1 MREPDPGPRTP
12 DGQLRAV
19 FSRLLSAQLLF
30 EGRGEMSWWRSLLNL
45 PPKGE
50 HWSDKRHP
58 NGPVNE
64 LRPEDVEADWWTHPG
79 APAPLP
85 PRQAKGATGPHR
97 GSGPA
102 QPPTGGVMAPPRRPT
117 PNQPATGQPAP
128 GPAGPHRTPQHR
140 GASGPGDSRATPW
153 ATEPESSF
161 TTWARRFLRGL
172 VVVVLLLAAISGVRS
187 WIRPNTAPPV
197 AGSASST
204 YPKDEARA
212 VGTRFAMSY
221 LSWDE
226 LNPDTRPAAIKRD
239 LAIGLDER
247 VGWNGRGRQAAA
259 AAYPGEV
266 TVDAGGV
273 AAEVDVRVMVV
284 PFTRNGRVFVRGK
297 PTWQRISVPVARTS
311 ARVVVS
317 GPPTY
322 VADLPAA
329 LPEDMPEA
337 GVPDDDLTAVTLND
351 AKAFFGAYGESDAK
365 VAAVTAPGAAI
376 RSLNGTV
383 KLKEL
388 ADWQVFTGDDNE
400 RHATAAV
407 TWSGSGDTTLDQT
420 YSLTLR
426 RTVAADGAQ
435 RWQVAAVG

>member
-1 MREPDPGPRTP
+1 MNGRPD
-12 DGQLRAV
+12 
-19 FSRLLSAQLLF
+19 
-30 EGRGEMSWWRSLLNL
+30 
-45 PPKGE
+45 
-50 HWSDKRHP
+50 
-58 NGPVNE
+58 
-64 LRPEDVEADWWTHPG
+64 DVEGDWWTHPG

-85 PRQAKGATGPHR
+85 PRQAKGAPGPYR
-97 GSGPA
+97 GAGPT

-117 PNQPATGQPAP
+117 PNQSPTGQPAP
-128 GPAGPHRTPQHR
+128 GPVGPHQQPNPQPHAHRAPQHR
-140 GASGPGDSRATPW
+140 GAPGAGDNRQTPW

-187 WIRPNTAPPV
+187 WIRPNTTAPP
-197 AGSASST
+197 ATTAEST

-239 LAIGLDER
+239 LATGLDER

-266 TVDAGGV
+266 TVDPGGV
-273 AAEVDVRVMVV
+273 VAQVDVRVMVV
-284 PFTRNGRVFVRGK
+284 PFTRNGRAFVRGK
-297 PTWQRISVPVARTS
+297 PTWQRISIPVARTAS
-311 ARVVVS
+311 RVVVS

-322 VADLPAA
+322 VADEPAA
-329 LPEDMPEA
+329 LPDNLPDA

-365 VAAVTAPGAAI
+365 VAAVTAPGASI

-388 ADWQVFTGDDNE
+388 TDWQVFTGDDNE